1 MSRRSGAGE
10 RSERGSA
17 VVDFVMILLI
27 LLPLFAGLLQL
38 SLVLHVRNT
47 LASAAAEG
55 ARRAA
60 VVGATPEDGTAK
72 AAEMILGTLNEKYAE
87 DIDIQGTTI
96 GGAPAYKVVITA
108 EVPALGLGGP
118 AIQLEVSGNA
128 IIESP

>member
-1 MSRRSGAGE
+1 M
-10 RSERGSA
+10 
-17 VVDFVMILLI
+17 DFVMILLV

-38 SLVLHVRNT
+38 ALVLHVRNT
-47 LASAAAEG
+47 LSSAAAEG

-60 VVGATPEDGTAK
+60 VVGATADDGRAK
-72 AAEMILGTLNEKYAE
+72 AAEQIVGTLNEKFAQ

-96 GGAPAYKVVITA
+96 GGAPAYKVVIVA

-118 AIQLEVSGNA
+118 AIRLEVSGNA